1 MVRGTVEQHKQLQLA
16 SWGVIDATRGLVV
29 SAGHLPGITQSIDRA
44 EATALLSALRWGAHT
59 DLALCLWSDS
69 LSTVDLANHVMQF
82 DHIPA
87 GTANYDLWRLIQDA
101 LQDRAGAC
109 TLIRWVPSHISHEQ
123 AEDAFEDWLIHWNG
137 LVDRL
142 AVWINHQRPTVVWD
156 RLKSLRN
163 SIDEWSRRI
172 RQLRQFYFL
181 VADLQHDTTDSR
193 VVALEVSS

>member
-1 MVRGTVEQHKQLQLA
+1 M
-16 SWGVIDATRGLVV
+16 
-29 SAGHLPGITQSIDRA
+29 
-44 EATALLSALRWGAHT
+44 GAFAH
-59 DLALCLWSDS
+59 
-69 LSTVDLANHVMQF
+69 
-82 DHIPA
+82 
-87 GTANYDLWRLIQDA
+87 
-101 LQDRAGAC
+101 
-109 TLIRWVPSHISHEQ
+109 SHEQ

-193 VVALEVSS
+193 VVALEVSSDDTALHCPARARSCTECPSYKVRRIGH